1 MYVDDDPA
9 LVDLV
14 GEYLEREAQ
23 RLSVATATAV
33 DEALTRFHDADERV
47 DCIVSDHEM
56 TGMDGLSFL
65 RAVRETDPHIPFLI
79 YTGRGSE
86 EVAQEAISQGVTD
99 YMQKARGMAQYAVLA
114 NRVVQAV
121 EKYRAERNTRR
132 RLLALETAW
141 QGICIVDRTG
151 EVEYANSS
159 FLDLY
164 GYREQHLLGRPWE
177 ELYPAEEGTRLREE
191 VLSQLEQTG
200 GWAGETVGLH
210 ETGETFPQTVSFAE
224 LPDGGFVVA
233 ADHRHRQAA
242 HERFSDGEGAED

>member
-1 MYVDDDPA
+1 
-9 LVDLV
+9 
-14 GEYLEREAQ
+14 
-23 RLSVATATAV
+23 
-33 DEALTRFHDADERV
+33 
-47 DCIVSDHEM
+47 
-56 TGMDGLSFL
+56 
-65 RAVRETDPHIPFLI
+65 
-79 YTGRGSE
+79 
-86 EVAQEAISQGVTD
+86 
-99 YMQKARGMAQYAVLA
+99 MQKARGMAQYAVLA